1 MREIRGIG
9 LGILALGVLLG
20 VSLLALGQD
29 SSKTSESKAAGA
41 KNADLEKILA
51 AANEQWLC
59 AGPKNYKAK
68 AQDCVDS
75 RAKFW
80 ADQFFEIYPNGQVAT
95 KAEMVVS
102 QTEGAKKN
110 PNVVPGQGPNP
121 TEFKLMALYGNVALG
136 VDRTIFKAP
145 DASGKLA
152 TTSQARVLRIFV
164 KENGK
169 WRPAAAALIT
179 IPGGS

>member
-1 MREIRGIG
+1 MKEVRAKGLGVFG
-9 LGILALGVLLG
+9 LGIVLAA
-20 VSLLALGQD
+20 SLLAFGQD
-29 SSKTSESKAAGA
+29 ADKTNAAKAVGA

-59 AGPKNYKAK
+59 AGPKNYKPK

>member
-1 MREIRGIG
+1 MKEIRAIG
-9 LGILALGVLLG
+9 LGLLMAVSILT
-20 VSLLALGQD
+20 LAQD
-29 SSKTSESKAAGA
+29 ASKTRASNTSG
-41 KNADLEKILA
+41 KNADLEKVLA

-59 AGPKNYKAK
+59 AGTYYKAK

-80 ADQFFEIYPNGQVAT
+80 ADQFFEIYPNGQVQT

-102 QTEGAKKN
+102 QTEGAKKH
-110 PNVVPGQGPNP
+110 PNVVVGEGPNP
-121 TEFKLMALYGNVALG
+121 TEFKLMALYGNIALG

-145 DASGKLA
+145 DTTGKLA

-179 IPGGS
+179 IPPNS